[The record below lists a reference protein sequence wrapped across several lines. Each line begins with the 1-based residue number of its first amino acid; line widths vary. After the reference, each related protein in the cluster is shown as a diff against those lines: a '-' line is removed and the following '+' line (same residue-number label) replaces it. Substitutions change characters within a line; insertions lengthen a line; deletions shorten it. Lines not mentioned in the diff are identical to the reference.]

1 MVSKLSTS
9 PVDNFVRNH
18 LRNGR
23 KRLLRLAA
31 VKIAHFQSKAVKS
44 MKSTT

>member
-1 MVSKLSTS
+1 LVSKLSTS

-18 LRNGR
+18 LEKGR

-31 VKIAHFQSKAVKS
+31 AKIAHFRGNGVNSIKS
-44 MKSTT
+44 MT